1 MCARR
6 FPLALGAVVLVAGC
20 GGSSRSSTPSSAAS
34 EAAPSSL
41 SPAAVAGSFG
51 WLHTSAPTPG
61 WPRATLA
68 HGRASAAYPPAW
80 AAIRTD
86 PGTATTALLGPHKA
100 IIGYLNLTPRQG
112 GETMANWAA
121 FRLRHNVEEGDRAV
135 LKEAS
140 ARGLVFPSGAKG
152 SCVVDRYETAIARY
166 REIACLAGA
175 GRGTTVVVAAAP
187 RGEWAA
193 QASTLRR
200 EIASLRV

>member
-1 MCARR
+1 M
-6 FPLALGAVVLVAGC
+6 
-20 GGSSRSSTPSSAAS
+20 
-34 EAAPSSL
+34 
-41 SPAAVAGSFG
+41 AGSFG

-68 HGRASAAYPPAW
+68 HGRASAAYSPAW

-86 PGTATTALLGPHKA
+86 PGTATVALLGPRRA
-100 IIGYLNLTPRQG
+100 ILGYLNLTPRQG
-112 GETMANWAA
+112 GETMANWAV
-121 FRLRHNVEEGDRAV
+121 FRLHHNAKEGDRAV

-140 ARGLVFPSGAKG
+140 ARGLVFPSGARG
-152 SCVVDRYETAIARY
+152 SCVVDRYATSTTRY

-175 GRGTTVVVAAAP
+175 GRRTTVVVAAAP
-187 RGEWAA
+187 LGEWAT